1 MSSQESTLEQQV
13 DALARENQ
21 AMRAELARYQK
32 RAEIAE
38 KSRKRL
44 MGFGWRVLVPLVDRQ
59 KVARSFT
66 KLAGTVSDFAGP
78 PEKWP
83 TREQIL
89 LESRTF
95 MTSCVR
101 FVIRRRM
108 FVLLF
113 SLLATTVPAMQMWL
127 VWQQNEIIGR
137 TNNLFETQVN
147 DIIATS
153 LTEGKDPNARRVAGV
168 LLGNLELKLMGDV
181 IHEIFDPLASGML
194 ESRGAGSVWQRLED
208 AAFRSHL
215 IRAVTRAVG
224 KGGDTDEL
232 YEHAQPM
239 IRQILADTRRR
250 LPLVLLMNMPADGD
264 RALAAKI
271 AEARY
276 YVYQVGRLLIEY
288 ERLARA
294 ADESKRYYRDIKPL
308 MQELARRG
316 DIARGEFALV
326 YYTAM
331 EELLINLELRL
342 SLGTS
347 AEQEEAAREQSGK
360 APEEL
365 VRAGLGRLRASLGE
379 DALDWDGFA
388 KQLQEAQR

>member
-1 MSSQESTLEQQV
+1 MQSQGPTLEQQLEM
-13 DALARENQ
+13 LARENE
-21 AMRAELARYQK
+21 AMRTELQRYQK

-44 MGFGWRVLVPLVDRQ
+44 IGFGWRVLVPLVDRQ
-59 KVARSFT
+59 KVARSFA

-95 MTSCVR
+95 LTSCVR
-101 FVIRRRM
+101 FVIRRRL

-113 SLLATTVPAMQMWL
+113 SLLATTVPLLQIWL
-127 VWQQNEIIGR
+127 VVQQNDIISR
-137 TNNLFETQVN
+137 TNKLFEMQVN

-168 LLGNLELKLMGDV
+168 LLGNSELRLMGDV
-181 IHEIFDPLASGML
+181 IEEIFDPLASAAL
-194 ESRGAGSVWQRLED
+194 ESQGAASVPQRLED

-215 IRAVTRAVG
+215 IRAVTRAIS

-232 YEHAQPM
+232 YGQAQPM
-239 IRQILADTRRR
+239 FHKILADTRER
-250 LPLVLLMNMPADGD
+250 LPLVLRMNIAADRD
-264 RALAAKI
+264 RALEAKV

-276 YVYQVGRLLIEY
+276 YVYQIGRLLIEY

-294 ADESKRYYRDIKPL
+294 AGESKQYYRDLGPL
-308 MQELARRG
+308 LEELSRRG
-316 DIARGEFALV
+316 DIARGEFAQV

-331 EELLINLELRL
+331 EELLMNLELRL
-342 SLGTS
+342 PLGTS
-347 AEQEEAAREQSGK
+347 VEEEEAARKQSGQT
-360 APEEL
+360 PEEL
-365 VRAGLGRLRASLGE
+365 VRAGLGRLRSSLGE
-379 DALDWDGFA
+379 DALDWNAFA
-388 KQLQEAQR
+388 RQLQEVR